1 MVRIATVND
10 AEQLNILND
19 EFNGESETSI
29 DNIRN
34 SLMNNKQE
42 VVIVADEDDMLVGFV
57 CVQLKKSFCYDEY
70 MPEITEVYV
79 KPAYRKRGLASEMIT
94 FAEAY
99 CSKNYPLHQYELLTG
114 QENLVAQTVYNK
126 LGYVDDNELHLSK
139 RVKTERVYTR
149 SATYQK
155 FEVLKTNRNKRYK
168 YGEFFVEGVRN
179 INNAVEN
186 GWEIVSFLYD
196 GDRKL
201 SDWARDK
208 LAAVRTQVNYALRGD
223 LLAALSGKADT
234 SELLGGRQNAG
245 RRFFA
250 HPAFGKPADRAVRP
264 PLEPRQSRHDP
275 ALLRRARRGGA
286 DPDRARRGPVRPGR
300 RFLDDGLVL
309 LRAGGPHVGQR
320 LGFCVD
326 RRAEGA
332 LPGLSGGGHDGAPR
346 KDAFG
351 SGLHKADDAADRQRD
366 RGPAPHLQGAQR
378 RARDD
383 SDESARLGQF
393 LQRGLRRHSHVL
405 RSRAPTRGGN
415 VPRRSRGGRVLRDSQ
430 ILI

>member
-139 RVKTERVYTR
+139 RVKRYVADGLFCREIDGLFCR
-149 SATYQK
+149 SSPDIIVRRRC
-155 FEVLKTNRNKRYK
+155 VLSHKRRGWLQPSPSFRYSRNLALQDELYHP
-168 YGEFFVEGVRN
+168 V
-179 INNAVEN
+179 INNGPAVL
-186 GWEIVSFLYD
+186 VCV
-196 GDRKL
+196 
-201 SDWARDK
+201 DK
-208 LAAVRTQVNYALRGD
+208 RLGTGPVN
-223 LLAALSGKADT
+223 
-234 SELLGGRQNAG
+234 
-245 RRFFA
+245 
-250 HPAFGKPADRAVRP
+250 
-264 PLEPRQSRHDP
+264 QSRD
-275 ALLRRARRGGA
+275 
-286 DPDRARRGPVRPGR
+286 
-300 RFLDDGLVL
+300 
-309 LRAGGPHVGQR
+309 AG
-320 LGFCVD
+320 
-326 RRAEGA
+326 
-332 LPGLSGGGHDGAPR
+332 
-346 KDAFG
+346 
-351 SGLHKADDAADRQRD
+351 
-366 RGPAPHLQGAQR
+366 
-378 RARDD
+378 
-383 SDESARLGQF
+383 
-393 LQRGLRRHSHVL
+393 
-405 RSRAPTRGGN
+405 
-415 VPRRSRGGRVLRDSQ
+415 
-430 ILI
+430 